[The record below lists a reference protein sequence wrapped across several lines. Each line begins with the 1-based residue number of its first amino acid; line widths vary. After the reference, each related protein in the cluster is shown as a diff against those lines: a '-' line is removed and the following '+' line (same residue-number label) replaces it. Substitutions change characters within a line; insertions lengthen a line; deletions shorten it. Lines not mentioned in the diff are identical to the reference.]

1 MEIQKRC
8 KYCGRS
14 FIAHKMTTIYCSP
27 SCKNKDYKRAIRQK
41 QIAEFM
47 EKEKQNTPES
57 GILGNKEFL
66 TPTEGASLLGVKRR
80 VPINDIDNYKNY

>member
-27 SCKNKDYKRAIRQK
+27 SKNK
-41 QIAEFM
+41 
-47 EKEKQNTPES
+47 
-57 GILGNKEFL
+57 
-66 TPTEGASLLGVKRR
+66 SLLQEEHSERCLQTYLIR
-80 VPINDIDNYKNY
+80 LE